1 MMVGVMVVVMMVV
14 EEENVSEANT
24 FESEASKLS
33 EQTRVLGARRA
44 MKSQYTN

>member
-1 MMVGVMVVVMMVV
+1 MVVVMMVGVMVV

-44 MKSQYTN
+44 LKSQYTN